1 MNPDRGRPSKAFP
14 QCKRPQHPLQS
25 PVRVLLYYS
34 GIKPPTVTISLRKHQ
49 ERILDRMLTYNK
61 GQIIVPTGGG
71 KTLTMIL
78 DTQRRHDVIN
88 NGTTTVVVAPRIL
101 LAEQLCSE
109 FMEVLDPNNSDPY
122 LHVMHVHSGETHY
135 TSTSNAYQIHLYANC
150 ARACGEIVIIFTS
163 YNSLHRIQE
172 ADIEVNAIYFDEAHN
187 SVKKNFFPATE
198 FFAENADRCY
208 FYTATP
214 KHSLT
219 PNKPGMNW
227 SVYGQVL
234 ENVPAPELVQQGYIL
249 PPKVVVKKLD
259 VIKGRKVMYA
269 EDGDNLIETID
280 DNEVDKILICARST
294 KQIMGLISQSNFV
307 ADLVERDYH
316 WMMITSKTGAIIDGK
331 KVDREKFF
339 ETLNKWGKESDRK
352 FVVIHHSILS
362 EGINVNGL
370 EAVIFMRNMDYIG
383 ISQSIGRVIRLGAE
397 SKTFG
402 LVCIP
407 TYDSVGISTAK
418 KVQAVVDVVFN
429 QGQPA
434 ISEIRR

>member
-1 MNPDRGRPSKAFP
+1 MITLRP
-14 QCKRPQHPLQS
+14 
-25 PVRVLLYYS
+25 
-34 GIKPPTVTISLRKHQ
+34 HQ
-49 ERILDRMLTYNK
+49 DRILDRMLAYNK
-61 GQIIVPTGGG
+61 GQMIVPTGGG
-71 KTLTMIL
+71 KTLTMIV

-109 FMEVLDPNNSDPY
+109 FMEVIDPNNSDPY
-122 LHVMHVHSGETHY
+122 LHVMHVHSGETHHV
-135 TSTSNAYQIHLYANC
+135 STTKADKIHLYANC
-150 ARACGEIVIIFTS
+150 ARTMGENVIIFTT
-163 YNSLHRIQE
+163 YNSLHRIME
-172 ADIEVNAIYFDEAHN
+172 ADIEVNTIYFDEAHN

-198 FFAENADRCY
+198 FFLENADRAYC
-208 FYTATP
+208 YTATP

-219 PNKPGMNW
+219 PKKPGMNW

-234 ENVPAPELVQQGYIL
+234 VNVPAPELVDGGYIL
-249 PPKVVVKKLD
+249 PPKVVVKQLPL
-259 VIKGRKVMYA
+259 VKGRKVMYA
-269 EDGDNLIETID
+269 EDSDNLLETID
-280 DNEVDKILICARST
+280 DNNIDKTLICARTT
-294 KQIMGLISQSNFV
+294 KQIVGLLSQSDFCLQL
-307 ADLVERDYH
+307 AERGYS
-316 WMMITSKTGAIIDGK
+316 WMTITSKTGAIIDGK
-331 KVDREKFF
+331 KVNREEFF
-339 ETLNKWGKESDRK
+339 NTLNTWGKDPEKK

-383 ISQSIGRVIRLGAE
+383 ISQSIGRVIRLGSTE
-397 SKTFG
+397 KTFG

-407 TYDSVGISTAK
+407 TYDSVGISTAR